1 MRFASKAV
9 AESQSR
15 TRRRG
20 TARQDQRGGSMSGAF
35 ASSADTAIAVV
46 MKQRTVLGLV
56 RELENRFLSC
66 LTTYVKTGVTIMAI

>member
-1 MRFASKAV
+1 
-9 AESQSR
+9 
-15 TRRRG
+15 
-20 TARQDQRGGSMSGAF
+20 MSGAF